1 MKSTVYE
8 GYMGPRLERAV
19 QLRRLRNVMRHEL
32 TPRQRLI
39 FEGVYLEGRTLTS
52 LARELGINKS
62 TVCRTF
68 HRAERIIRQHL
79 RY

>member
-8 GYMGPRLERAV
+8 GYLGPRLERSV
-19 QLRRLRNVMRHEL
+19 QLRRLRNVVRHEL
-32 TPRQRLI
+32 TERQRLI

-52 LARELGINKS
+52 LARELGVNKS

-68 HRAERIIRQHL
+68 HRAERIVRMHL

>member
-1 MKSTVYE
+1 M
-8 GYMGPRLERAV
+8 
-19 QLRRLRNVMRHEL
+19 QLRRLRNVIRETL
-32 TPRQRLI
+32 SERQRTI

-52 LARELGINKS
+52 LARELGLNKS

-68 HRAERIIRQHL
+68 HRAERIVRMHL